1 MENDPNRQ
9 ARYVKYVTIIRIG
22 SWLYSGNTITGDPV
36 GNALWPS
43 YTAETNN
50 WNKHKKV
57 KNPDWPE
64 AKPVSYLQVRT
75 RSSTRNY
82 REQIQAS
89 SLAGDWTRGLA
100 LTTRPR

>member
-64 AKPVSYLQVRT
+64 ANQLTIYKCERGVQLGTTENKSRRVVWPGIELV
-75 RSSTRNY
+75 
-82 REQIQAS
+82 AS
-89 SLAGDWTRGLA
+89 L
-100 LTTRPR
+100 